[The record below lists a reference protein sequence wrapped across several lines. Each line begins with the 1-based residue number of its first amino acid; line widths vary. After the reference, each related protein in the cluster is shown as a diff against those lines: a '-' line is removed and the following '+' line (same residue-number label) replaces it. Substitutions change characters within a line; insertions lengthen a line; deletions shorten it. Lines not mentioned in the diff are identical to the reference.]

1 MVLLF
6 FFFWRVGSVIVD
18 RCVQYL
24 LHCLYVC
31 MCVVISK
38 KWNHNGYNTA
48 IILVSEFKRFRY
60 YKGEHSTLVYATSL
74 VVKKFL

>member
-1 MVLLF
+1 MFVLF
-6 FFFWRVGSVIVD
+6 FWKVGSVIVD
-18 RCVQYL
+18 GRVQYL

-38 KWNHNGYNTA
+38 KLNHNGYNTA

-60 YKGEHSTLVYATSL
+60 YKEENSSLAYATSL
-74 VVKKFL
+74 LVKQFL